1 VVGRKGS
8 KSHLAELGSNALQA
22 LSLLHYP
29 IIVIKRPLPDGPL
42 RYLYAVNGSM
52 QSKSGLDIL
61 LKIVKPRDTLI
72 LLHVMD
78 SETPDVDGYLPDMK
92 AYYERELAEYGP
104 PNSSLRIFMKERGM
118 AITSALVNY
127 AEEDNPDFFVIAP
140 RSKISVS
147 SITEYIINHVSMSV
161 VLCKI

>member
-1 VVGRKGS
+1 MGRKSS
-8 KSHLAELGSNALQA
+8 KSRPSELGSNALQA
-22 LSLLHYP
+22 LSALHYP
-29 IIVIKRPLPDGPL
+29 IIVIKRPLRDGPL
-42 RYLYAVNGSM
+42 KYLYTVNASM

-78 SETPDVDGYLPDMK
+78 AETPDVDGYLPDMK
-92 AYYERELAEYGP
+92 AYYERELSEYGP
-104 PNSSLRIFMKERGM
+104 PDSHFRIYEKGRGT
-118 AITSALVNY
+118 AITSAIVNY
-127 AEEDNPDFFVIAP
+127 AEDEDPDFFVTAP